1 MTARDFILSLATR
14 FNPEAV
20 PGASSVFHFD
30 VTGNG
35 GGKFTASVHEG
46 VCKVEEGLMGEP
58 KCIVTVSDENLVKIV
73 KGELNGQMAVFMG
86 KLKISNLSEMMKF
99 AKPFGLM

>member
-20 PGASSVFHFD
+20 PGASSVFHFKIIGD
-30 VTGNG
+30 G
-35 GGKFTASVHEG
+35 GGDFTASVEDG
-46 VCKVEEGLMGEP
+46 VCKVEEGLFGDP
-58 KCIVTVSDENLVKIV
+58 KCVVSATDENLVKIV
-73 KGELNGQMAVFMG
+73 NGELNGQMAVFMG
-86 KLKISNLSEMMKF
+86 KLKISNLGEMMKF